1 MEYEIG
7 FFIPSGVGEIENW
20 KDLLEYEIRVMDGI
34 IEKLGLPDV
43 FSNSVE
49 AASAAQLIRE
59 CMGVTKVITEIS
71 VEPVRRVRKPH
82 T

>member
-71 VEPVRRVRKPH
+71 VEPVRRVRKTH